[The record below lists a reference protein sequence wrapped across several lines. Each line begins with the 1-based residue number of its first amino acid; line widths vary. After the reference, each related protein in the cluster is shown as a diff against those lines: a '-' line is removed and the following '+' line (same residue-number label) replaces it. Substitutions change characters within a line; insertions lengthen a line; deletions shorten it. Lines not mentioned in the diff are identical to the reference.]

1 MTKPH
6 NKVLTNRILSNHAIW
21 LQNNG
26 ELLKAKECKKQA
38 LNYADYKKDERLKLK
53 KGVLNEG

>member
-38 LNYADYKKDERLKLK
+38 LDYINYKKDKRLKFR
-53 KGVLNEG
+53 KGVLHER